1 MLSDPLPRYG
11 DLDACGNWRD
21 LAPDELWE
29 LITPRIALNHLT
41 GFANLA
47 FLEPDGRLRIHF
59 HPGTRYAYSG
69 EGMMLIQY
77 TGQSGGIGYV
87 NPS

>member
-11 DLDACGNWRD
+11 NLDSCRNWGE
-21 LAPDELWE
+21 LVSDERWK
-29 LITPRIALNHLT
+29 LITPRMALNHFT

-59 HPGTRYAYSG
+59 HPGPRYVYSG

-77 TGQSGGIGYV
+77 PGQSDGIGDV

>member
-11 DLDACGNWRD
+11 NLDSYGNWED
-21 LAPDELWE
+21 LASEERWK
-29 LITPRIALNHLT
+29 LILPRMALNHFA

-59 HPGTRYAYSG
+59 HLGPRYASSG
-69 EGMMLIQY
+69 EGMMLLQY
-77 TGQSGGIGYV
+77 PGESDGIGDV